1 MLLKLRLAGRF
12 SSAGQSR
19 VKDMVLTGYL
29 GQKKKHAAGRERV
42 PRPFPPANY
51 LQRSKQADVNQGQHQ
66 SLQKESTA
74 DRVSGRNHD
83 LVSLSSACSA
93 VAMASQIYMVH
104 SVYGVAFMR
113 CTQPNHRSTIRIQDL
128 PKS

>member
-29 GQKKKHAAGRERV
+29 GKKKHVAGRECV
-42 PRPFPPANY
+42 QRPFPPANY
-51 LQRSKQADVNQGQHQ
+51 LQRSKQADVNKGQHQ

-74 DRVSGRNHD
+74 DRVSGGNHD
-83 LVSLSSACSA
+83 LVSLSPAC
-93 VAMASQIYMVH
+93 
-104 SVYGVAFMR
+104 
-113 CTQPNHRSTIRIQDL
+113 
-128 PKS
+128 